1 MEIYK
6 NPNLIRF
13 YNGEPVLEKKVSQL
27 NEFYDN
33 YKYWGYMYEI
43 YIIDN
48 EDVIKN
54 ISESNLYDYPGIAL
68 ENRIN
73 SEIMN
78 IIINDNKAIL
88 ESHKYQYHIKNKT
101 NHAKYDY
108 HELDKI
114 DINKNIKY
122 KGSDE

>member
-13 YNGEPVLEKKVSQL
+13 YNGEPVLEKKVTQFDQ
-27 NEFYDN
+27 FYNN

-43 YIIDN
+43 EIIDN
-48 EDVIKN
+48 EKVIKN
-54 ISESNLYDYPGIAL
+54 ISESKPYDYPGIIF
-68 ENRIN
+68 ENRVN

-78 IIINDNKAIL
+78 IIIDSNKAIL

-101 NHAKYDY
+101 NHARYDY

-114 DINKNIKY
+114 DIDKIIK
-122 KGSDE
+122 

>member
-13 YNGEPVLEKKVSQL
+13 YTGEPVLEKKVSQF
-27 NEFYDN
+27 NVFYDN

-54 ISESNLYDYPGIAL
+54 ISKSNLYDYPGILL

-101 NHAKYDY
+101 NHARYDY

-114 DINKNIKY
+114 DIDKIIKY